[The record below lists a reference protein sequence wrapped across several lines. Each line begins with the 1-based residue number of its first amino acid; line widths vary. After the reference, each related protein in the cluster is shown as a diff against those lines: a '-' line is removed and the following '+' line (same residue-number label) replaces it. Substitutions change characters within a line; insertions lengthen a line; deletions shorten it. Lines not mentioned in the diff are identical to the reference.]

1 MGCREQLGELQH
13 HLAQFRDAGIA
24 VLAVSGDA
32 LPLAVPMAA
41 RLGLY
46 FPLLSDPQSRVI
58 YQYRMLNPLTNQAHM
73 GYVLIDASGRL
84 RARVIDPSFG
94 THSEA
99 ILQRVARWGA
109 TGASP

>member
-1 MGCREQLGELQH
+1 
-13 HLAQFRDAGIA
+13 
-24 VLAVSGDA
+24 VLAVSSDA
-32 LPLAVPMAA
+32 LTLAGPMVA
-41 RLGLY
+41 RLGLH
-46 FPLLSDPQSRVI
+46 FPVLSDLQARVI

-99 ILQRVARWGA
+99 ILQRVARWSA
-109 TGASP
+109 TAASP